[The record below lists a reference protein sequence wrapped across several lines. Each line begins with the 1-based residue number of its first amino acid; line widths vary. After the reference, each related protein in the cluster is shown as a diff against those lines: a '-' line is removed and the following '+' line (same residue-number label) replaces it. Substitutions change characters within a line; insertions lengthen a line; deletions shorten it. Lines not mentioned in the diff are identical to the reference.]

1 MRKIR
6 SIKQLDSLLEEKLK
20 GKVSKQVYEELREK
34 LIEYYKEYGLY
45 VEEVEKI
52 IEETINRYLKS
63 IIEPGEP
70 VGTVAAQSI
79 GEPSTQ
85 MTLRTFH
92 YAGVREFNV
101 TLGLPRLIEIVDAR
115 KKPGTPIM
123 EIPLDEEHKYDE
135 EKAKKVA
142 RMIESTTVENVSRE
156 INVDP
161 YEGATIVLDPGMLS
175 DKGVTSEDVMKAL
188 EKLKLGRVYQDPED
202 PNIIHIALRPEKI
215 DYTKIEKVRSK
226 IASTRIKGVKG
237 ITKVIIQKRG
247 DEYVLVAEG
256 SNLAEVMRIPG
267 VDYRRVYTNNIA
279 EIEEILGIEAARAA
293 IIKETKEVLEDQGLD
308 VDIRHLML
316 LADIMTWT
324 GRIRQV
330 GRMGIAGEKPSVL
343 ARATFEMTVQ
353 KLVEAAVSG
362 ETDMLKGV
370 AENVIIGQPIP
381 VGTGMVE
388 VYMIPHKVKEEE
400 GEEENIEAI
409 LISSKKSNEEGSGEK

>member
-1 MRKIR
+1 MSKNKIH
-6 SIKQLDSLLEEKLK
+6 SIKQIDKILEEKLRGRVSALVYNETREKVIEKYKEK
-20 GKVSKQVYEELREK
+20 GLTVEEL
-34 LIEYYKEYGLY
+34 
-45 VEEVEKI
+45 EKI
-52 IEETINRYLKS
+52 IEETINRYEKS
-63 IIEPGEP
+63 LVEPGEA

-123 EIPLDEEHKYDE
+123 EIPLIDEYKYSE
-135 EKAKKVA
+135 EKAKEVA
-142 RMIESTTVENVSRE
+142 RKIESTTIENVSKE

-161 YEGATIVLDPGMLS
+161 YEGAVIILDPEMLS
-175 DKGVTSEDVMKAL
+175 DKGVKVEDVISIL
-188 EKLKLGRVYQDPED
+188 EKLRLGKVYVDPED
-202 PNIIHIALRPEKI
+202 PYTVHIELRPEKV
-215 DYTKIEKVRSK
+215 DYTKIEKIRTK
-226 IASTRIKGVKG
+226 IANAKIKGIKG

-256 SNLAEVMRIPG
+256 SNLAEVMKVPG
-267 VDYRRVYTNNIA
+267 VDYRRIYTNNIA
-279 EIEEILGIEAARAA
+279 EIEAILGIEAARAA
-293 IIKETKEVLEDQGLD
+293 IIREIKEVLEDQGLD
-308 VDIRHLML
+308 VDIRHIMI

-353 KLVEAAVSG
+353 KLVEAATEG
-362 ETDMLKGV
+362 AIDPLLGV
-370 AENVIIGQPIP
+370 TENVIIGQQVPL
-381 VGTGMVE
+381 GTGIVE
-388 VYMIPHKVKEEE
+388 IYMTPYTPKEEE
-400 GEEENIEAI
+400 EEDIEAVI
-409 LISSKKSNEEGSGEK
+409 EKSR